1 MDKIKIRFLD
11 SHAEF
16 PCMSLSQAK
25 FNTLGDYLWFSSTK
39 QANWGH
45 RFLFYNKKKKKIEK
59 FWFKCLV
66 CIRRVHLG
74 RRILSLKIK
83 SNLEQSK

>member
-1 MDKIKIRFLD
+1 MQNSPACHFHRLNLTPLEITYG
-11 SHAEF
+11 F
-16 PCMSLSQAK
+16 PLQSRQ
-25 FNTLGDYLWFSSTK
+25 TGDIASSFTI
-39 QANWGH
+39 
-45 RFLFYNKKKKKIEK
+45 KKKKKIEK

>member
-1 MDKIKIRFLD
+1 MDEIKIRFLD

-25 FNTLGDYLWFSSTK
+25 FNILGDYLWLSSTK

-45 RFLFYNKKKKKIEK
+45 RFLFKKKKKTEK
-59 FWFKCLV
+59 RSSGLNASSA
-66 CIRRVHLG
+66 LQTG
-74 RRILSLKIK
+74 SLRE
-83 SNLEQSK
+83 NTVSKN

>member
-45 RFLFYNKKKKKIEK
+45 RFLFYNKKKKKK
-59 FWFKCLV
+59 
-66 CIRRVHLG
+66 
-74 RRILSLKIK
+74 
-83 SNLEQSK
+83 